1 MSAAP
6 PAVVDAEESDLP
18 DILAIYNQVI
28 ATTTA
33 VYSSVPSSLEDR
45 LAWMRARRDKGFP
58 VLVVRDGGS
67 SAGASPGSSPGP
79 SRVAGFASFGE
90 FRSWPG
96 YRHTVEHSVH
106 IREDARGRGLGGALV
121 AELVERA
128 RGLDMHVMIGG
139 VDAANE
145 ASIRMHEKLGF
156 ERAAVLRQV
165 GRKFERW
172 LDLCF
177 VQKILRE
184 G

>member
-6 PAVVDAEESDLP
+6 NVVVVDADESDLP
-18 DILAIYNQVI
+18 DILVIYNQVI

-33 VYSSVPSSLEDR
+33 VYSNLPSTLADR
-45 LAWMRARRDKGFP
+45 LAWMRARRDHGFP
-58 VLVVRDGGS
+58 VLVVRDETG
-67 SAGASPGSSPGP
+67 
-79 SRVAGFASFGE
+79 VAGFASYGE

-96 YRHTVEHSVH
+96 YKHTVEHSVH
-106 IREDARGRGLGGALV
+106 VREGARGRGLGGALV

-128 RGLDMHVMIGG
+128 RAQGMHVMIGG

-145 ASIRMHEKLGF
+145 ASIRLHESLGF
-156 ERAAVLRQV
+156 ERAAILRQV

-177 VQKILRE
+177 VQKVLRE

>member
-6 PAVVDAEESDLP
+6 APPAIVDAEESDLP

-33 VYSSVPSSLEDR
+33 VYSSIPSTLDDR
-45 LAWMRARRDKGFP
+45 LAWMRARREKGFP
-58 VLVVRDGGS
+58 VLVVRDAGS
-67 SAGASPGSSPGP
+67 

-128 RGLDMHVMIGG
+128 RALDMHVMIGG

-177 VQKILRE
+177 VQKVLRE

>member
-6 PAVVDAEESDLP
+6 YAIVDAEESDLP

-33 VYSSVPSSLEDR
+33 VYSNIPATLDDR
-45 LAWMRARRDKGFP
+45 LAWMRARREKGFP
-58 VLVVRDGGS
+58 VLVVRD
-67 SAGASPGSSPGP
+67 AGSSPAS

-128 RGLDMHVMIGG
+128 RALHMHVMIGG

-177 VQKILRE
+177 VQKVLRE